1 MSSGMVKNS
10 ERIFYHPRALAFCE
24 KSFLVFSCP
33 DHDNSQNRNICYGK
47 HCADHD
53 DRRNERF
60 FCLGTNGGQLVFRSD
75 QSFIQRIDCS
85 LKCGLCRRN
94 LSFQC
99 GLIGFACCIKCRL
112 GSSQRVAQCFDLIV
126 QRLIAVCNGF
136 VEFCFGIIKILL
148 HLIYDGLK

>member
-1 MSSGMVKNS
+1 MANTAQITMIAVTS
-10 ERIFYHPRALAFCE
+10 A
-24 KSFLVFSCP
+24 
-33 DHDNSQNRNICYGK
+33 
-47 HCADHD
+47 
-53 DRRNERF
+53 F

-94 LSFQC
+94 LSFQY

-126 QRLIAVCNGF
+126 QRFVAVCNGF

-148 HLIYDGLK
+148 HLIDCSLQCGLCRRNLSFQCGPIKPTTIVS